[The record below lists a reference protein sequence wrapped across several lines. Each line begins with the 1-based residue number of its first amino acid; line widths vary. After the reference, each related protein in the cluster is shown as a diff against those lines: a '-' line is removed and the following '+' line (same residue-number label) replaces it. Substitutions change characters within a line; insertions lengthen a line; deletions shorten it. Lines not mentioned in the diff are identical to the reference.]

1 MAHVLV
7 VEDNLPYRKLLG
19 YRLEQFGHTAC
30 LTENGLE
37 ALKVL
42 QDTHFDL
49 AILDISMPDMDG
61 LTLLM
66 TIRGTPEIAALPIMM
81 LTASA
86 LDAHQMMATELHA
99 NLYLQKYVSSNE
111 LRDAVETLL
120 TLSPEK
126 N

>member
-30 LTENGLE
+30 LTENGIE

-42 QDTHFDL
+42 EHTHFDL

-66 TIRGTPEIAALPIMM
+66 SIRETPKTASLPVMM

-86 LDAHQMMATELHA
+86 LDAHQMMADELHA
-99 NLYLQKYVSSNE
+99 NLYMQKYVSSNE
-111 LRDAVETLL
+111 LREAVEKLL
-120 TLSPEK
+120 SVTQTP
-126 N
+126 